1 MISVRATCS
10 AEMEC
15 DTRTGQLFPRQRCS
29 RAKETRRK
37 AAAAVVGT
45 KDTKEEGDAGL
56 LEVNAA
62 LVLLT
67 VMAMG
72 FVDVMWKGTRQIG
85 QATLCFAFTEN
96 I

>member
-1 MISVRATCS
+1 MKLALPCVA
-10 AEMEC
+10 AEREC
-15 DTRTGQLFPRQRCS
+15 GTRTGQLFPRQRCS
-29 RAKETRRK
+29 RAKETHRK
-37 AAAAVVGT
+37 AAAAVVGA
-45 KDTKEEGDAGL
+45 KEAKEEGDAGL
-56 LEVNAA
+56 LDVNAA

-85 QATLCFAFTEN
+85 HATLCFAFTEN